1 MAASSTMPAAGDV
14 SDTPVSVAI
23 VGANSE
29 RVAHVVE
36 ALEQAG
42 MSPLL
47 AGTVEEL
54 ADADPAAEL
63 DVLLLQV
70 SGDEAAL
77 AEAVNA
83 ARSAFS
89 PVPLVAVWQSSQE
102 ADESRALRLGVQG
115 VVPNDQIDLMLVAT
129 VEAVRVGLV
138 CVPRGLRGAF
148 TRENL
153 SSREKQILGML
164 VMGFT
169 NAEIAARLFLAES
182 TVKSH
187 LSTAYEKL
195 GVRSR
200 KDAAAL
206 ILDPAVGLD
215 RGILMISA
223 A

>member
-1 MAASSTMPAAGDV
+1 MAATSMMPAGEPLAH
-14 SDTPVSVAI
+14 TPVAVAI
-23 VGANSE
+23 VGGEAAL
-29 RVAHVVE
+29 VARIDEVLV
-36 ALEQAG
+36 QVG
-42 MSPLL
+42 MSPICADTVQQL
-47 AGTVEEL
+47 AI
-54 ADADPAAEL
+54 ADGAQEL
-63 DVLLLQV
+63 DVLLIQV
-70 SGDEAAL
+70 SGDASAL
-77 AEAVNA
+77 AEAVTTARA
-83 ARSAFS
+83 ALSS
-89 PVPLVAVWQSSQE
+89 VPVVAVWESSDDG
-102 ADESRALRLGVQG
+102 DERRALRLGVQG
-115 VVPNDQIDLMLVAT
+115 VVPVDQLDLMLVAT
-129 VEAVRVGLV
+129 VQAVSVGLI
-138 CVPRGLRGAF
+138 CVPRGLRAAF

-169 NAEIAARLFLAES
+169 NAEIASRLFLAES

>member
-1 MAASSTMPAAGDV
+1 MAATSTMPASGAAPDARA
-14 SDTPVSVAI
+14 SVAI
-23 VGANSE
+23 VGGDTELVERISE
-29 RVAHVVE
+29 T
-36 ALEQAG
+36 LDQAG
-42 MSPLL
+42 MPPLR
-47 AGTVEEL
+47 AATVEQL
-54 ADADPAAEL
+54 AAAEPLRGL
-63 DVLLLQV
+63 DVLLVGV

-77 AEAVNA
+77 TEAVNA
-83 ARSAFS
+83 ARTEFS
-89 PVPLVAVWQSSQE
+89 GVPLVAVWDSSHE
-102 ADESRALRLGVQG
+102 ADERRALRLGVQG
-115 VVPNDQIDLMLVAT
+115 IVPGDQLDVMLVAT
-129 VEAVRVGLV
+129 VEAVSVGLV
-138 CVPRGLRGAF
+138 CVPRGLRDAF

>member
-1 MAASSTMPAAGDV
+1 MAATSTMPASGAAHDA
-14 SDTPVSVAI
+14 PVSVAI
-23 VGANSE
+23 VGTDAELVE
-29 RVAHVVE
+29 RIGD
-36 ALEQAG
+36 ALQQAG
-42 MSPLL
+42 ML
-47 AGTVEEL
+47 ALRAVTVDQL
-54 ADADPAAEL
+54 AAAEPLRGL
-63 DVLLLQV
+63 DVLLLGV
-70 SGDEAAL
+70 SGDEAKL
-77 AEAVNA
+77 SEAVNT
-83 ARSAFS
+83 ARTEFS
-89 PVPLVAVWQSSQE
+89 GVPLVAVWDGSHE
-102 ADESRALRLGVQG
+102 ADERRALRLGVQG
-115 VVPNDQIDLMLVAT
+115 VVPGDQLDVMLVAT
-129 VEAVRVGLV
+129 VQAVSVGLV
-138 CVPRGLRGAF
+138 CVPRGLRDAF

>member
-1 MAASSTMPAAGDV
+1 MPASGAAPDA
-14 SDTPVSVAI
+14 PASVAI
-23 VGANSE
+23 VGADSE
-29 RVAHVVE
+29 LAERIAE
-36 ALEQAG
+36 ALEEAG
-42 MSPLL
+42 MPSLH
-47 AGTVEEL
+47 ASTVEQL
-54 ADADPAAEL
+54 AADEPIQGL

-70 SGDEAAL
+70 NGDEAAL
-77 AEAVNA
+77 TEAVNA
-83 ARSAFS
+83 ARSEFAGT
-89 PVPLVAVWQSSQE
+89 PLVAVWDSSHE
-102 ADESRALRLGVQG
+102 GDERRALRLGVQG
-115 VVPNDQIDLMLVAT
+115 VVPGDRLDMMLVAT
-129 VEAVRVGLV
+129 VQAVSVGLV
-138 CVPRGLRGAF
+138 CVPRALRDAF

-169 NAEIAARLFLAES
+169 NAEIASRLFLAES

>member
-1 MAASSTMPAAGDV
+1 MRASGAAPDARA
-14 SDTPVSVAI
+14 SVAI
-23 VGANSE
+23 VSGDAELVE
-29 RVAHVVE
+29 RIGEV
-36 ALEQAG
+36 LEQAG
-42 MSPLL
+42 MPPLR
-47 AGTVEEL
+47 AATVEQL
-54 ADADPAAEL
+54 AAAEPLRGL
-63 DVLLLQV
+63 DVLLLGV
-70 SGDEAAL
+70 SGDETVL
-77 AEAVNA
+77 TEAVNA
-83 ARSAFS
+83 ARTDFS
-89 PVPLVAVWQSSQE
+89 GVPLVVVWDGSHE
-102 ADESRALRLGVQG
+102 ADERRALRLGVQG
-115 VVPNDQIDLMLVAT
+115 VVPGDQLDVMLAAT
-129 VEAVRVGLV
+129 VEAVSVGLV
-138 CVPRGLRGAF
+138 CVPRGLRDAF

-169 NAEIAARLFLAES
+169 NAEIASRLFLAES

>member
-1 MAASSTMPAAGDV
+1 MPASESTALSIATVG
-14 SDTPVSVAI
+14 SDDDI
-23 VGANSE
+23 VGQIAGAL
-29 RVAHVVE
+29 AHDGIALPVE
-36 ALEQAG
+36 A
-42 MSPLL
+42 P
-47 AGTVEEL
+47 TVEEL
-54 ADADPAAEL
+54 ALDDAAGGL
-63 DVLLLQV
+63 DVLILQV
-70 SGDEAAL
+70 SGDEADL
-77 AEAVNA
+77 TDAVNA
-83 ARSAFS
+83 ARSAFVG
-89 PVPLVAVWQSSQE
+89 VPLVAVWQTSGE
-102 ADESRALRLGVQG
+102 ADQRRALRLGVQG
-115 VVPNDQIDLMLVAT
+115 VVPRDQLELMLVVT
-129 VEAVRVGLV
+129 VHAVSVGLV
-138 CVPRGLRGAF
+138 CVPRGLRDVF

-169 NAEIAARLFLAES
+169 NAEIASRLFLAES

-215 RGILMISA
+215 RGIMMISA

>member
-1 MAASSTMPAAGDV
+1 MPASESTAL
-14 SDTPVSVAI
+14 SIAI
-23 VGANSE
+23 VGSDAD
-29 RVAHVVE
+29 VLAQIAGALAQDGIAVPLE
-36 ALEQAG
+36 A
-42 MSPLL
+42 P
-47 AGTVEEL
+47 TVEEL
-54 ADADPAAEL
+54 AFDDTAADL
-63 DVLLLQV
+63 DVLILQV
-70 SGDEAAL
+70 SGDEADL
-77 AEAVNA
+77 TEAVNA
-83 ARSAFS
+83 AHSAFVG
-89 PVPLVAVWQSSQE
+89 VPLVAAWQTSGE
-102 ADESRALRLGVQG
+102 AEQRRALRLGVQG
-115 VVPNDQIDLMLVAT
+115 VVPHDQLELMLVAT
-129 VEAVRVGLV
+129 VEAVSVGLM
-138 CVPRGLRGAF
+138 CVPRGLRDVF

-164 VMGFT
+164 VMGST
-169 NAEIAARLFLAES
+169 NAEIASRLFLAES

>member
-1 MAASSTMPAAGDV
+1 MRAPAGSIPWTAVST
-14 SDTPVSVAI
+14 AI
-23 VGANSE
+23 VGDDAE
-29 RVAHVVE
+29 LLGRIGE
-36 ALEQAG
+36 ALAGAG
-42 MSPLL
+42 MTRPLQ
-47 AGTVEEL
+47 AQTIEEL
-54 ADADPAAEL
+54 SLNGIGSDL

-77 AEAVNA
+77 TEFVNA
-83 ARSAFS
+83 ARTAFAG
-89 PVPLVAVWQSSQE
+89 VPLVAVWHSSLE
-102 ADESRALRLGVQG
+102 ADQRRALRLGVQG
-115 VVPNDQIDLMLVAT
+115 VIPSDELDLMLIPT
-129 VEAVRVGLV
+129 VQAVSVGLV
-138 CVPRGLRGAF
+138 CVPRGLRDAF

>member
-1 MAASSTMPAAGDV
+1 MPSAEPK
-14 SDTPVSVAI
+14 PVSIATVGGDPELSSRIAAALAETGLEAAI
-23 VGANSE
+23 EASTVGALTDTE
-29 RVAHVVE
+29 VA
-36 ALEQAG
+36 G
-42 MSPLL
+42 
-47 AGTVEEL
+47 
-54 ADADPAAEL
+54 EL
-63 DVLLLQV
+63 DVLILQV
-70 SGDEAAL
+70 RGDETVL
-77 AEAVNA
+77 TEAVNDARA
-83 ARSAFS
+83 ALQGI
-89 PVPLVAVWQSSQE
+89 PLVAVWQSSVEVDQR
-102 ADESRALRLGVQG
+102 RALRLGVQG
-115 VVPNDQIDLMLVAT
+115 VVPGDRLEATLVAT
-129 VEAVRVGLV
+129 VQAVSVGLV
-138 CVPRGLRGAF
+138 CVPRAFRDAF

-169 NAEIAARLFLAES
+169 NAEIASRLFLAES

>member
-1 MAASSTMPAAGDV
+1 MAATSTMPASGAAPDA
-14 SDTPVSVAI
+14 PASVAI
-23 VGANSE
+23 VGADSE
-29 RVAHVVE
+29 LAERIAE
-36 ALEQAG
+36 ALDEAG
-42 MSPLL
+42 MPCLH
-47 AGTVEEL
+47 APTVEQL
-54 ADADPAAEL
+54 AAAEPIRGL

-70 SGDEAAL
+70 NGDEAAL
-77 AEAVNA
+77 TEAVNA
-83 ARSAFS
+83 ARSEFAGT
-89 PVPLVAVWQSSQE
+89 PLVAVWDSSQE
-102 ADESRALRLGVQG
+102 ADERRALRLGVQG
-115 VVPNDQIDLMLVAT
+115 VVPGDRLDMMLVAT
-129 VEAVRVGLV
+129 VQAVSVGLV
-138 CVPRGLRGAF
+138 CVPRGLRDAF

-169 NAEIAARLFLAES
+169 NAEIASRLFLAES

>member
-1 MAASSTMPAAGDV
+1 MAATSTMPASGAA
-14 SDTPVSVAI
+14 PHAPASVAI
-23 VGANSE
+23 VGSDAE
-29 RVAHVVE
+29 LTDRIGE
-36 ALEQAG
+36 ALEQEEMPSVRAR
-42 MSPLL
+42 
-47 AGTVEEL
+47 TVNDL
-54 ADADPAAEL
+54 SSAPPVRGL
-63 DVLLLQV
+63 DVLLLAV

-77 AEAVNA
+77 SEAVNA
-83 ARSAFS
+83 ARAEF
-89 PVPLVAVWQSSQE
+89 PGVPLVAVWDGSEE
-102 ADESRALRLGVQG
+102 ADERRALRLGVQG
-115 VVPNDQIDLMLVAT
+115 VVPGDKLDLMLVAT
-129 VEAVRVGLV
+129 VQAVSVGLV
-138 CVPRGLRGAF
+138 CVPRGLRDAF